1 MNRGAMAGGES
12 VQRAMEILE
21 LLAGEPRGRTLPVI
35 ADHLGL
41 TEPAAKR
48 LLETLTRTGYVGVDM
63 FTDAYFTTLK
73 LGALGLRR
81 LESIGIDQ
89 WAQPTLDRLAE
100 KTHELVRLAILGDFR
115 LHWIAKA
122 QGSNSRLTLDP
133 TSGTDAVPHAT
144 ASGKAWLATLAPAE
158 VAALLEQTGLPAQTE
173 HTITELPRLQHELAV
188 ARERGYALGQEEKDV
203 GVNAIAAP
211 IRGDGAKGAAVG
223 TVSVAGP
230 AVRLT
235 SASLIG
241 LVPDLLAAAD
251 ELGASWSSYGHL
263 THR

>member
-1 MNRGAMAGGES
+1 
-12 VQRAMEILE
+12 MEILE
-21 LLAGEPRGRTLPVI
+21 LLAGEPQGRPLPAV
-35 ADHLGL
+35 ANHLGV
-41 TEPAAKR
+41 TELSAKR
-48 LLETLTRTGYVGVDM
+48 LVDGLAQAGYLRFDAT
-63 FTDAYFTTLK
+63 TDAYVSTLK

-81 LESIGIDQ
+81 IESVGIDQ

-100 KTHELVRLAILGDFR
+100 KTHELVRLAMLSDFS

-144 ASGKAWLATLAPAE
+144 ASGKAWLSTLDPDE
-158 VAALLEQTGLPAQTE
+158 VAHLLQRTGLPAQTE
-173 HTITELPRLQHELAV
+173 HTITDLAELQKDLALS
-188 ARERGYALGQEEKDV
+188 RERGYTLGQEEKDL

-211 IRGDGAKGAAVG
+211 IQGDRAKAGAIG

-230 AVRLT
+230 AVRLD
-235 SASLIG
+235 SSSLTK
-241 LVPDLLAAAD
+241 LAPQLLAAAD
-251 ELGASWSSYGHL
+251 ELAASWATYGHL

>member
-1 MNRGAMAGGES
+1 MAGGES

-21 LLAGEPRGRTLPVI
+21 LLAGEPRGRTLPAI
-35 ADHLGL
+35 AGHLDA
-41 TEPAAKR
+41 TESGTKR
-48 LLETLTRTGYVGVDM
+48 LLETLTRIGYVS
-63 FTDAYFTTLK
+63 TDIATDTYSTTLK

-81 LESIGIDQ
+81 IESIGIGQ
-89 WAQPTLDRLAE
+89 WAQPTLDRLAD
-100 KTHELVRLAILGDFR
+100 KTHELVRLAMLSDHR

-144 ASGKAWLATLAPAE
+144 ASGKAWLFTLDPDD
-158 VAALLEQTGLPAQTE
+158 VAALLGRTGLPAQTE
-173 HTITELPRLQHELAV
+173 HTITDLARLQQDLA
-188 ARERGYALGQEEKDV
+188 ASRERGYALGQEENDL

-211 IRGDGAKGAAVG
+211 IRGAGATGPAVG

-230 AVRLT
+230 AVRLD
-235 SASLIG
+235 SADLIR
-241 LVPDLLAAAD
+241 LVPDLLAAAG
-251 ELGASWSSYGHL
+251 ELGASWSSYGRL

>member
-1 MNRGAMAGGES
+1 MAGGES

-21 LLAGEPRGRTLPVI
+21 LLAGEPRGRTLPAI
-35 ADHLGL
+35 ADRLGS
-41 TEPAAKR
+41 TEPNTKR
-48 LLETLTRTGYVGVDM
+48 LLETLTRTGYIHLDLA
-63 FTDAYFTTLK
+63 TDAYFTTLK

-81 LESIGIDQ
+81 IESLGIDQ
-89 WAQPTLDRLAE
+89 WAQPTLDRLAD
-100 KTHELVRLAILGDFR
+100 KTHELVRLAMLSDFR

-144 ASGKAWLATLAPAE
+144 ASGKAWLATLDPDE
-158 VAALLEQTGLPAQTE
+158 VASLLGQSGLPAQTE
-173 HTITELPRLQHELAV
+173 HTITDLAQLQQDLAV
-188 ARERGYALGQEEKDV
+188 ARERGYALGQEENDL

-211 IRGDGAKGAAVG
+211 IRGDGGKGTAVG

-230 AVRLT
+230 AVRLD
-235 SASLIG
+235 SAGLTG
-241 LVPDLLAAAD
+241 LVPDLLSAAE

>member
-1 MNRGAMAGGES
+1 MNRGGMSGGES

-21 LLAGEPRGRTLPVI
+21 LLAGAPRGRALPAV
-35 ADHLGL
+35 ANHLGV
-41 TEPAAKR
+41 TELSAKR
-48 LLETLTRTGYVGVDM
+48 LIDALAQGGYLSFDAT
-63 FTDAYFTTLK
+63 TDAYFTTLK

-81 LESIGIDQ
+81 IESVGIDQ
-89 WAQPTLDRLAE
+89 WAQPTLDRLAD
-100 KTHELVRLAILGDFR
+100 KTHELVRLAMLSDFT

-144 ASGKAWLATLAPAE
+144 ASGKAWLATLDPNE
-158 VAALLEQTGLPAQTE
+158 VAALLERTGLPAQTE
-173 HTITELPRLQHELAV
+173 HTITDLGELQKDLART
-188 ARERGYALGQEEKDV
+188 RERGYALGREEKDL

-211 IRGDGAKGAAVG
+211 IRGDAARAAAVG

-230 AVRLT
+230 AVRLD
-235 SASLIG
+235 SSSLTK

-251 ELGASWSSYGHL
+251 ELGASWVSYGHL

>member
-1 MNRGAMAGGES
+1 MAGDES

-21 LLAGEPRGRTLPVI
+21 LLAGAPRGRILPSI
-35 ADHLGL
+35 ARHLGVPES
-41 TEPAAKR
+41 TAKR
-48 LLETLTRTGYVGVDM
+48 LLETLTRTGYVSVDADTEA
-63 FTDAYFTTLK
+63 FSATLQ

-81 LESIGIDQ
+81 IESVGIDQ

-100 KTHELVRLAILGDFR
+100 KTHELVRLAMLSDFR

-122 QGSNSRLTLDP
+122 QGSNSRLTLDS

-144 ASGKAWLATLAPAE
+144 ASGKAWLATLDPGE
-158 VAALLEQTGLPAQTE
+158 VAALLEQMGLPAQTE
-173 HTITELPRLQHELAV
+173 NTITDLARLQRDLAV
-188 ARERGYALGQEEKDV
+188 ARERGYAVGLEEKDL

-230 AVRLT
+230 AVRLDST
-235 SASLIG
+235 ALTE
-241 LVPDLLAAAD
+241 LVPQLLAAAE
-251 ELGASWSSYGHL
+251 ELGVSWSSYGHL